1 MSKVESDQYRTALVT
16 TGAWNKTS
24 KEKLYNELGWESLSR
39 RRWQRRMTLFCKII
53 NNQTPSYLKSCLQLR
68 FQYQPIEFN
77 PRTLNFLASFFPS
90 CVFSWNNDNLIT
102 PITRTYNASK
112 LKTYFEENKTPK
124 KLNLWR
130 SG

>member
-1 MSKVESDQYRTALVT
+1 MSKVESVQYRAALLT

-102 PITRTYNASK
+102 PIMRTYDSTK
-112 LKTYFEENKTPK
+112 LKMSIFNKIKPK
-124 KLNLWR
+124 IK
-130 SG
+130 